1 MAVGFTDPDIVLAAH
16 LIQHFT
22 IVRCKDQGS
31 IMLIYGFI
39 FVKADDIFNQCFV
52 KMIFHFV
59 NQQVKPFLQGSN
71 Y

>member
-39 FVKADDIFNQCFV
+39 FVKADDIFNQCF
-52 KMIFHFV
+52 
-59 NQQVKPFLQGSN
+59 
-71 Y
+71 